1 MFSVLV
7 DPWSTGAPETAVPAL
22 TCLEGLEVVCK
33 EAVSEV
39 VCKEAVSPPQAGVE
53 SLCQP
58 PAAAAF
64 SLVTGFF
71 SSGLTLACFLLL
83 MQRDTRAEVG
93 D

>member
-7 DPWSTGAPETAVPAL
+7 DPWSTGAPETVVPAL

-33 EAVSEV
+33 EAVSP
-39 VCKEAVSPPQAGVE
+39 SQAGVE

-71 SSGLTLACFLLL
+71 SSGPTLACFLLP
-83 MQRDTRAEVG
+83 MQQDIRAEAG
-93 D
+93 G